1 MHLLLIVTPLPMNFC
16 AMISNF
22 CEQNLASS
30 WRNPWMT
37 LLLTSLHQLLLY
49 TLLAFSSTKCVIKK
63 GKTTSY
69 YSTTFSRPFIQI
81 HHLMIPSNKPL
92 FNVPLISDKNV
103 EFHAF
108 QRRNNYFC
116 TWDKPV
122 KWMLLK
128 NYQNSIS
135 VRRRETAIA
144 VRLPTYF
151 CDEIQWNFNKN
162 CRKKLILCL
171 FIGSI
176 QPIRLLLLRYLN
188 YALNR
193 PTVFL
198 KKDFISSRAH
208 N

>member
-1 MHLLLIVTPLPMNFC
+1 MWSYSTVVSKDYHSRIFHGGAKNWRLYFSNNSADEFLCYEWYQIFVSLPCLFMKKSLNDIAFDIF
-16 AMISNF
+16 A
-22 CEQNLASS
+22 
-30 WRNPWMT
+30 
-37 LLLTSLHQLLLY
+37 LT
-49 TLLAFSSTKCVIKK
+49 AVVNITKICIQQHKMCNKK
-63 GKTTSY
+63 GCLTTSY

-135 VRRRETAIA
+135 VRRREMSTA

-151 CDEIQWNFNKN
+151 RNEMEFCTKVAAKN
-162 CRKKLILCL
+162 
-171 FIGSI
+171 
-176 QPIRLLLLRYLN
+176 
-188 YALNR
+188 
-193 PTVFL
+193 
-198 KKDFISSRAH
+198 
-208 N
+208 